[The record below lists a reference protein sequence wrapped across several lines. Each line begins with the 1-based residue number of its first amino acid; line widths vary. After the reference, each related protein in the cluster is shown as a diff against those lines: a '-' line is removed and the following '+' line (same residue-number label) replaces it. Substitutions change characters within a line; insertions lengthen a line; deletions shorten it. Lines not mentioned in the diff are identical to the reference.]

1 MDTALSV
8 LAVFKSN
15 LDHRTPPLPLD
26 DNACIRA
33 ATPGTTPKMVARSTS
48 TYETTA

>member
-15 LDHRTPPLPLD
+15 LDHRTPPLD